1 MALLSIPDKRSLR
14 LGSEVVL
21 YKATSNLAIDGV
33 FSTPYAPNFNGYG
46 AAGDYVDATDF
57 ASWTIVVLADE
68 DSDTNG
74 LKVYGSSNGIDD
86 QETLV
91 QETISGGVPFTT
103 TVTPTWGALRFEYTN
118 GGNATGSLSITVL
131 GTPRVS
137 PNLILQENQII
148 NTDLIHVSKTFTFT
162 GNSGEGAQGEMLL
175 YSTTGRIKLEHGSVW
190 LDSVVGTGGFG
201 EIAFG
206 TSSVPTAIANYS
218 AVDGTTGFF
227 HDGGGSDDIA
237 SGLLD
242 QTTGSVVTGYG
253 TNIDVAADIV
263 ATIQTGDI
271 TEGTMTVD
279 FWYRPITANGA
290 LT

>member
-21 YKATSNLAIDGV
+21 YRTTSNLGNAGV
-33 FSTPYAPNFNGYG
+33 FETPYASNFNGYG
-46 AAGDYVDATDF
+46 AAGDYIDATDF
-57 ASWTIVVLADE
+57 DYWVVSILADQG
-68 DSDTNG
+68 SASNG
-74 LKVYGSSNGIDD
+74 VKVYGSSNGSSDEATVLQD
-86 QETLV
+86 TVLANTPYV
-91 QETISGGVPFTT
+91 ANVSTNWSG
-103 TVTPTWGALRFEYTN
+103 LRFEYTN
-118 GGNATGSLSITVL
+118 GATPTTSLSIKVM
-131 GTPRVS
+131 GVPRVS

-162 GNSGEGAQGEMLL
+162 GASGEGAVGEIAL
-175 YSTTGRIKLEHGSVW
+175 YSITGRVKLEHGSVW
-190 LDSVVGTGGFG
+190 LNGVVSSGGG

-206 TSSVPTAIANYS
+206 TSNVPTAIANYS
-218 AVDGTTGFF
+218 AVDGSTGFF

-242 QTTGSVVTGYG
+242 QTSGSVITGYG

-263 ATIQTGDI
+263 ATVQTDDV